1 MSFFTQ
7 QTHVVQID
15 ERNTITVRKPTNAER
30 NLILDAIMPVANDEN
45 QVASK
50 IMAMAPRMLITA
62 WNGPDFDGRP
72 VSSKNVD
79 ALPPQVI
86 DATLPTLIPWVTEG
100 LTPDLKKEFG
110 VATN

>member
-7 QTHVVQID
+7 QTQVIQID

-30 NLILDAIMPVANDEN
+30 NLILDAIMPVASDEN

-50 IMAMAPRMLITA
+50 IMAMAPRMLIA
-62 WNGPDFDGRP
+62 SWNGPDFAGRP
-72 VSSKNVD
+72 VTQKNVD
-79 ALPPQVI
+79 ALPPAVI

-100 LTPDLKKEFG
+100 LTPDLKKESG